1 MNTNLTHSD
10 FQALAEFRHQ
20 IRRFLAFSEE
30 AARKAGLEPGQHQFM
45 LALKG
50 LPSQSRPRVLEL
62 AERLQIQHHSAVE
75 MADRLARGGY
85 IRRVHATQDRREVL
99 LSLTAKGERVLSQ
112 LSMHHHAELQKNGPA
127 LIAALR
133 RIVESGAAADDRPA
147 LATSPPEQKT
157 GSLRSR
163 PTKWR
168 SL

>member
-10 FQALAEFRHQ
+10 FQALAEFRYQ

-30 AARKAGLEPGQHQFM
+30 AARSAGLEPGQHQFM

-50 LPSQSRPRVLEL
+50 LPSQSRPRVIDL
-62 AERLQIQHHSAVE
+62 AERLHIQHPSAVE

-85 IRRVHATQDRREVL
+85 IRRVPAKQDRREVL

-133 RIVESGAAADDRPA
+133 RIVEFGVAADDRPA
-147 LATSPPEQKT
+147 LAARPPEQKT
-157 GSLRSR
+157 LSLRSR